1 MNTKQ
6 IREQTQEIV
15 DKLLTQNP
23 TEEDKSNLRSFQILH
38 NAYLQQIDEG
48 KLGVEWEKVEAL
60 PQESA
65 IDYTTLPKEYTK
77 EETIEILKKTCIVKI
92 NGGLG
97 TSMGCTGPK
106 SVIEV
111 RNGLTFL
118 DIIIL
123 QLKGLTKQYGVVVP
137 LVLMNSFSTQKDTE
151 KVIEKYKDDKDVVIK
166 TFLQHKFPR
175 IDAETLLP
183 VPEKLEGRKEEWY
196 PPGHGDFLQSFVDSE
211 TFKELKKEGKE
222 YLFLSNV
229 DNLGATPDVSIMH
242 YFASKQLDYA
252 LELTPKT
259 LNDIKGGTLI
269 RYGDRLK
276 MLEVAQ
282 VPSEHL
288 SEFQDITKFKVFNTN
303 SIWMNIKSIQEV
315 VEQQT
320 LLNNMDIIVNRKM
333 DGERKVIQLEIAVG
347 CAVSAFKNTAAFIV
361 PRSRFLPVKGC
372 NDLFIIQSGLFGLTE
387 DGHMIDKAR
396 KVSDIPPS
404 IKFGKEFTF
413 VADYQQH
420 MKVLPTIDKLESLV
434 VEGNVIFGNN
444 VVLEGNVVIRNTK
457 EEEFILENKTIVNE
471 LIEN

>member
-1 MNTKQ
+1 MK
-6 IREQTQEIV
+6 
-15 DKLLTQNP
+15 KL
-23 TEEDKSNLRSFQILH
+23 
-38 NAYLQQIDEG
+38 
-48 KLGVEWEKVEAL
+48 
-60 PQESA
+60 
-65 IDYTTLPKEYTK
+65 
-77 EETIEILKKTCIVKI
+77 CIVKI

-123 QLKGLTKQYGVVVP
+123 QLKGLTRTFGVVVP

-175 IDAETLLP
+175 IDGETLLP
-183 VPEKLEGRKEEWY
+183 VPHQLNGRKEEWY

-229 DNLGATPDVSIMH
+229 DNLGATPDISIMH
-242 YFASKQLDYA
+242 HFAEKKMDYA

-282 VPSEHL
+282 VPSDHL
-288 SEFQDITKFKVFNTN
+288 SEFQDISKFKVFNTN
-303 SIWMNIKSIQEV
+303 SIWMNIESIREV

-361 PRSRFLPVKGC
+361 PRNRFLPVKGC
-372 NDLFIIQSGLFGLTE
+372 SDLFIIQSGLFGLTE
-387 DGHMIDKAR
+387 DGHMVDKAR
-396 KVSDIPPS
+396 KVADIPPS

-413 VADYQQH
+413 VADYQKH
-420 MKVLPTIDKLESLV
+420 MKVIPNIDKLNSLV
-434 VEGNVIFGNN
+434 VEGNVIFGEN
-444 VVLEGNVVIRNTK
+444 VVLEGDVIIRNKK
-457 EEEFILENKTIVNE
+457 EEEFIIENKVIVDE
-471 LIEN
+471 TVEN